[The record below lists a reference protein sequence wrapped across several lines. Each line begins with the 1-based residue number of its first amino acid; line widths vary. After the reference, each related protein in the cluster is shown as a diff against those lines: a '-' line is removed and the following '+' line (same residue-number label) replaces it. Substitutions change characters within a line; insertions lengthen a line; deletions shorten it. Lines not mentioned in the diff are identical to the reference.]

1 MAQKEKSNEQE
12 AEETEKIMAGETSME
27 LPKATKKEEEQK
39 EQKQEASDTAD
50 YMFGAGGDDN
60 LLSSGPK
67 KVEKLAEVV
76 EAEPPKPSEGGN
88 KEDDAILV
96 TGATHSRELLSMQ
109 VPMYMALKLL
119 HQGIVQDKTKYQQML
134 ATTKFHFV
142 PVINVDGANFVEE
155 NWLDKKVIVDKR
167 KNMNP
172 ANEGYCEKE
181 NSGVDLNRNYGVDW
195 TAEN

>member
-1 MAQKEKSNEQE
+1 MAQKEEKAKE
-12 AEETEKIMAGETSME
+12 AKEKEDEETEKILAGESSME
-27 LPKATKKEEEQK
+27 IPKETPKKEEEQK
-39 EQKQEASDTAD
+39 EETTNPD
-50 YMFGAGGDDN
+50 YEFAAGGDDN

-76 EAEPPKPSEGGN
+76 EAAPPKPSEGGN

-96 TGATHSRELLSMQ
+96 TGATHARELLSMQ

-119 HQGIVQDKTKYQQML
+119 HQGIVQDKPKYQQML

-142 PVINVDGANFVEE
+142 PIVNVDGAQFVED
-155 NWLDKKVIVDKR
+155 NWNDKHVIMNKR

-172 ANEGYCEKE
+172 ANEGLC
-181 NSGVDLNRNYGVDW
+181 D
-195 TAEN
+195 